1 MVKSRR
7 LYLVILQI
15 SWFGMGEGVRI
26 GIRTEKVRFS
36 NTLFAENS
44 IHLIETILLGNPL
57 DGMTTLCTIHAD
69 LSGLYPF
76 LQRRPGKHGVVY
88 WRVEYDILIEFG
100 GTQLKA
106 RLQWKEGVRI
116 FA

>member
-1 MVKSRR
+1 
-7 LYLVILQI
+7 
-15 SWFGMGEGVRI
+15 MGEDVQT

-36 NTLFAENS
+36 NALFTE
-44 IHLIETILLGNPL
+44 ICIEKIRLGNPV

-76 LQRRPGKHGVVY
+76 LKRRAGKQGGVY
-88 WRVEYDILIEFG
+88 WRVEYDILVEFG
-100 GTQLKA
+100 ATQLKA
-106 RLQWKEGVRI
+106 RLQWKEGVRL